1 MLGAGDDF
9 LSGVAAF
16 AEADAVQQIE
26 IQHLRDEGLASGQ
39 IYLRKTGA
47 NVREPPS
54 LFDVLHVGRGGV
66 HSVLRQ
72 LLGSADDPVAPGV
85 PVAGGTPCAVFL
97 YVASFRGLR
106 PPGAMAARHT
116 EELAGV

>member
-47 NVREPPS
+47 NAREPPS
-54 LFDVLHVGRGGV
+54 LFDVLRVGRGGV

-72 LLGSADDPVAPGV
+72 LLGSADDPVAPR
-85 PVAGGTPCAVFL
+85 VAVDGGNTDAVLF
-97 YVASFRGLR
+97 YVA
-106 PPGAMAARHT
+106 
-116 EELAGV
+116 V